1 MADDWKAKLISYLE
15 ESRIIQTSI
24 RETLD
29 NFNHFCEF
37 VVEPAFEALSEELLQ
52 FRIKTKLM
60 RVKGRSIA
68 IRINYAGSRIDNFN
82 YIISLPK
89 KSFELK
95 LWLKIKGRKDKK
107 SPCQEKVEPFMN
119 DVEYSDILNLDQNDL
134 IQDIIK
140 HYRNFNFEALARV

>member
-1 MADDWKAKLISYLE
+1 MADDWKGKLISYFE

-24 RETLD
+24 METLD
-29 NFNHFCEF
+29 NFNNFCEF

-52 FRIKTKLM
+52 FNVKTKLM

-68 IRINYAGSRIDNFN
+68 IRINFAGSRIDNFY

-95 LWLKIKGRKDKK
+95 LSLKIKGRRDKK
-107 SPCQEKVEPFMN
+107 GPYQEKVEPFMN
-119 DVEYSDILNLDQNDL
+119 DVEYSDILNLDRNDL
-134 IQDIIK
+134 IQDAIE
-140 HYRNFNFEALARV
+140 HYRDFNFEAIARG

>member
-1 MADDWKAKLISYLE
+1 MADDWKTKLTRYFE
-15 ESRIIQTSI
+15 ESRIIQNSI
-24 RETLD
+24 METLD

-68 IRINYAGSRIDNFN
+68 IRINYAGSRIDNFL
-82 YIISLPK
+82 YSIFLPN

-95 LWLKIKGRKDKK
+95 LRLRIKGRKDKK

-119 DVEYSDILNLDQNDL
+119 DVKYSDILNLDQNDL
-134 IQDIIK
+134 IQDIIE
-140 HYRNFNFEALARV
+140 HYCNFNFNALASE

>member
-1 MADDWKAKLISYLE
+1 MADDWKAKLISYFE
-15 ESRIIQTSI
+15 ESNIIQTSI
-24 RETLD
+24 TETLD

-37 VVEPAFEALSEELLQ
+37 VVEPAFEALSEELLH

-68 IRINYAGSRIDNFN
+68 IRISYAGSRIDNFL

-95 LWLKIKGRKDKK
+95 LWLKIKGRKGKK
-107 SPCQEKVEPFMN
+107 SPYQERGEPFMN
-119 DVEYSDILNLDQNDL
+119 DVEYSDILQLDQNDL
-134 IQDIIK
+134 IQDIIE
-140 HYRNFNFEALARV
+140 HYRSFNFNILSSE